1 MTSLAVNKAVD
12 LMTPIQKYK
21 YDIEHNGFS
30 YDPAQ
35 EEAIEALDQLF
46 HKIINK
52 PAPKNSMFSKLFAKK
67 TVEPEIGLYFWGG
80 VGRGKTYLMDL
91 FFDALP
97 SDKKLRTHFHRFMK
111 LVHEQLVGLTGQKN
125 PLEIVADD
133 LAGKYQVL
141 CFDEFFVSDIGDAM
155 ILGTLM
161 EHLFARGVCLIT
173 TSNIVPSG
181 LYKNGLQR
189 KRFLPAIALL
199 EKYTKVMNV
208 DGGTDYRLR
217 TLEQATLYHH
227 PHNDEAMQKLEES
240 FKKLSP
246 DSDLT
251 VVDAKVEI
259 LGRHFLAR
267 RMCEDVIWF
276 EFNELCDGP
285 RSQNDY
291 IELARI
297 YHTVVLSKVPQFG
310 EKNDDVA
317 RRFIYLVDEF
327 YDRNIK
333 LLISADVS
341 ITEIYTTGKHEFEF
355 ERTQSRLLEMQSK
368 EYLAREHLGA

>member
-1 MTSLAVNKAVD
+1 
-12 LMTPIQKYK
+12 MTPIEKYK

-46 HKIINK
+46 HKIVKNEKQK
-52 PAPKNSMFSKLFAKK
+52 PSLFGKLFSAKK
-67 TVEPEIGLYFWGG
+67 TEPEIGLYFWGG

-97 SDKKLRTHFHRFMK
+97 TEKKLRTHFHRFMK
-111 LVHEQLVGLTGQKN
+111 LVHEQLGELTGQKN
-125 PLEIVADD
+125 PLEKVADD
-133 LAGKYQVL
+133 LSGKYKIL

-161 EHLFARGVCLIT
+161 DHLFSRGVCLVT

-199 EKYTKVMNV
+199 EKYTKIMNV

-227 PHNDEAMQKLEES
+227 PHNDEAMQKLQDS
-240 FKKLSP
+240 FKKIVP
-246 DSDLT
+246 DADLIKA
-251 VVDAKVEI
+251 DANVEN
-259 LGRHFLAR
+259 LGRHFQAR
-267 RMCEDVIWF
+267 RLCEDVVWF
-276 EFNELCDGP
+276 DFEELCDGP

-297 YHTVVLSKVPQFG
+297 YHTVLVSKVPQFG
-310 EKNDDVA
+310 EKNDDLA

-341 ITEIYTTGKHEFEF
+341 ITDIYTTGKHEFEF

-368 EYLAREHLGA
+368 DYLAREHLSA